1 MASPQLQPIASL
13 RGGEARPQLPAI
25 EVDRTEQGPRWL
37 GQAPRFPGPW
47 LLDMEFASRSR
58 VWGQSY
64 NWVFRRNPTMLHMV
78 LEALKAREQPRGMSR
93 GMSVV
98 AIKVYIQSKYPT
110 AAADAGRFKYLLKQ
124 ALDTGMRKGLLTR
137 PVNSR
142 ARGATG
148 SFKLVPKYK
157 KKVQARKK
165 PVPKVPKIPKAPRRP
180 REAAGKGPKKPG
192 AEQKEASS
200 SGQAARA
207 VPRPG
212 PANQG
217 VPKRGRGE
225 AKDAEATKPPP
236 KPAKA
241 TRAPSSANGTSEKG
255 KAKGKRRQPD
265 AEACGK
271 PKVKNA
277 SSDVKNAG
285 SKPADGQVKNGVS
298 SPTRRKMAAKTPKE
312 KAGQGP
318 GQRSRPKAAAAIP
331 RKGDGST
338 AVPTAVARKTEAPE
352 GLRKPRLPTKSP
364 SSKARSK
371 KVEAGK

>member
-1 MASPQLQPIASL
+1 MAPSGITSVAASSAPARSSGPSGSEKLQGALAEDLPSL
-13 RGGEARPQLPAI
+13 A
-25 EVDRTEQGPRWL
+25 
-37 GQAPRFPGPW
+37 GQN
-47 LLDMEFASRSR
+47 
-58 VWGQSY
+58 Y
-64 NWVFRRNPTMLHMV
+64 NWVFSRNPTMLRMV
-78 LEALKAREQPRGMSR
+78 LEALKAQEQPRGMSR

-110 AAADAGRFKYLLKQ
+110 AADAGRFKYLLKQ
-124 ALDTGMRKGLLTR
+124 ALDTGMRRGLLTR

-157 KKVQARKK
+157 KKVQARKP
-165 PVPKVPKIPKAPRRP
+165 PVPKVPRRP
-180 REAAGKGPKKPG
+180 REAVGKGSKKPG

-200 SGQAARA
+200 SGQAART

-212 PANQG
+212 LANQG
-217 VPKRGRGE
+217 VPKRGRRE
-225 AKDAEATKPPP
+225 AKGAEATKPPP

-241 TRAPSSANGTSEKG
+241 TRAPSRANGTSEKG
-255 KAKGKRRQPD
+255 RAKGKRRQPD

-277 SSDVKNAG
+277 SSEVKDAG
-285 SKPADGQVKNGVS
+285 SKPADRQVKNGVS

-312 KAGQGP
+312 KVSQGP
-318 GQRSRPKAAAAIP
+318 GQRSRPKAAAVP

-371 KVEAGK
+371 KVEAEK

>member
-1 MASPQLQPIASL
+1 MAPSGITSVAASSAP
-13 RGGEARPQLPAI
+13 ARSS
-25 EVDRTEQGPRWL
+25 GPS
-37 GQAPRFPGPW
+37 GS
-47 LLDMEFASRSR
+47 EKS
-58 VWGQSY
+58 GQSY
-64 NWVFRRNPTMLHMV
+64 NWDFRRNPTMLRMV
-78 LEALKAREQPRGMSR
+78 LEALKAREQPRGTSR

-110 AAADAGRFKYLLKQ
+110 AADAGRFKYLLKQ

-148 SFKLVPKYK
+148 SFKLVPKHK
-157 KKVQARKK
+157 KKVQARKT
-165 PVPKVPKIPKAPRRP
+165 PVPKVPKVPRRP

-192 AEQKEASS
+192 AEQKEAPS

-217 VPKRGRGE
+217 VPKRGRRE

-241 TRAPSSANGTSEKG
+241 TRAPSSANGTSEKRR
-255 KAKGKRRQPD
+255 AKGKRRQPD

-277 SSDVKNAG
+277 SSEVKTAG

-312 KAGQGP
+312 KVGQGP
-318 GQRSRPKAAAAIP
+318 RQRSRPKAAAAVP

-338 AVPTAVARKTEAPE
+338 AVPTPVARKTEAPE

-371 KVEAGK
+371 KVEAEK

>member
-1 MASPQLQPIASL
+1 MAPSGIPSVAASSAPARSSGPSGSEKPGKQE
-13 RGGEARPQLPAI
+13 RG
-25 EVDRTEQGPRWL
+25 
-37 GQAPRFPGPW
+37 APPG
-47 LLDMEFASRSR
+47 S
-58 VWGQSY
+58 QSY
-64 NWVFRRNPTMLHMV
+64 NWVFRRNPTMLRMV

-110 AAADAGRFKYLLKQ
+110 AADAGRFKYLLKQ
-124 ALDTGMRKGLLTR
+124 ALDTGMRRGLLTR

-157 KKVQARKK
+157 KKVQARKTS
-165 PVPKVPKIPKAPRRP
+165 VPKVPRRP
-180 REAAGKGPKKPG
+180 REAVRKGSKKPG
-192 AEQKEASS
+192 VEQKEASS
-200 SGQAARA
+200 SGQAART

-212 PANQG
+212 PANQK

-225 AKDAEATKPPP
+225 AKDTEATKPPP
-236 KPAKA
+236 KTAKA

-255 KAKGKRRQPD
+255 RAKGKRRQPD
-265 AEACGK
+265 AEACGR

-277 SSDVKNAG
+277 SSEVKNAG
-285 SKPADGQVKNGVS
+285 SK
-298 SPTRRKMAAKTPKE
+298 RKMAAKTPKE
-312 KAGQGP
+312 KVGQGP
-318 GQRSRPKAAAAIP
+318 GQRSRPKAAAVP

-338 AVPTAVARKTEAPE
+338 PVPSAVARKTEAPE

-371 KVEAGK
+371 KVEAEK

>member
-1 MASPQLQPIASL
+1 MAPSGITSVAASSAP
-13 RGGEARPQLPAI
+13 ARSS
-25 EVDRTEQGPRWL
+25 GPS
-37 GQAPRFPGPW
+37 GSEKP
-47 LLDMEFASRSR
+47 
-58 VWGQSY
+58 GQSY
-64 NWVFRRNPTMLHMV
+64 NWVFRRNPTMLRMV

-110 AAADAGRFKYLLKQ
+110 AADAGRFKYLLKQ
-124 ALDTGMRKGLLTR
+124 ALDTGMQRGLLTR

-157 KKVQARKK
+157 KKVQARKT
-165 PVPKVPKIPKAPRRP
+165 
-180 REAAGKGPKKPG
+180 
-192 AEQKEASS
+192 
-200 SGQAARA
+200 
-207 VPRPG
+207 PG
-212 PANQG
+212 PANQK

-225 AKDAEATKPPP
+225 AKDTEATKPPP

-241 TRAPSSANGTSEKG
+241 TRAPSSANGTSEQG
-255 KAKGKRRQPD
+255 RAKGKRRQPD
-265 AEACGK
+265 AEACGR

-277 SSDVKNAG
+277 SSEVKNAG
-285 SKPADGQVKNGVS
+285 SKPADGQVKSGVS
-298 SPTRRKMAAKTPKE
+298 SPPRRKMAAKTPKE
-312 KAGQGP
+312 KVGQGP
-318 GQRSRPKAAAAIP
+318 GQRSRPKAAAVP

-338 AVPTAVARKTEAPE
+338 PVPSAVARKTEAPE

-371 KVEAGK
+371 KVEAEK